1 MWHLVCG
8 DNAVAGV
15 TRVIGQQAAE
25 AGLRVLRDDLAV
37 GPLGDVDNPPCNARA
52 VFWGGVWPAAMTPRP
67 DFSTGLAEDARWLA
81 SLASQDRPVTV
92 WHGDSSSEQLL
103 LARVASALQGSSVE
117 LWEVACGNGDSRV
130 QTRKA
135 VAMQSP
141 EALAQIAKP
150 RLVQAERRAE
160 LAAQWQ
166 QVLADDAL
174 IRRWQAGVF
183 SCESYQAIDAAL
195 VNGASAQAQPLARI
209 MAEVMARNDG
219 FFATDFF
226 LFWRARELAAAGQ
239 LALSGEPGEYG
250 YQGLQV
256 RRA

>member
-15 TRVIGQQAAE
+15 SRVIGQPAAE
-25 AGLRVLRDDLAV
+25 SGLRVLRDDLAV
-37 GPLGDVDNPPCNARA
+37 GPLGDVDNPPCSARA
-52 VFWGGVWPAAMTPRP
+52 IFWSEVWPAAVTPRP

-81 SLASQDRPVTV
+81 DLAEQDRPVTV

-103 LARVASALQGSSVE
+103 LARVVSALQGSSVE
-117 LWEVACGNGDSRV
+117 LWEVPCGSGDSRV

-135 VAMQSP
+135 VAMHSP

-150 RLVQAERRAE
+150 RLVDAKRRAA

-166 QVLADDAL
+166 EVLADEAP

-183 SCESYQAIDAAL
+183 TRESYQTIDAAL
-195 VNGASAQAQPLARI
+195 LDSASAQAQPLARL
-209 MAEVMARNDG
+209 MAEVMARSDG

-226 LFWRARELAAAGQ
+226 LFWRVRELAAAGL

>member
-1 MWHLVCG
+1 RL
-8 DNAVAGV
+8 
-15 TRVIGQQAAE
+15 
-25 AGLRVLRDDLAV
+25 
-37 GPLGDVDNPPCNARA
+37 
-52 VFWGGVWPAAMTPRP
+52 
-67 DFSTGLAEDARWLA
+67 
-81 SLASQDRPVTV
+81 VTV
-92 WHGDSSSEQLL
+92 CQGDSRSEQLL
-103 LARVASALQGSSVE
+103 LAGVASALQGSSVE
-117 LWEVACGNGDSRV
+117 LWKAPCGSGDSRV

-135 VAMQSP
+135 VAMHSP
-141 EALAQIAKP
+141 EALAQIAEP

-183 SCESYQAIDAAL
+183 SGECYQAIDAAL
-195 VNGASAQAQPLARI
+195 VTGASAQAQPLARL
-209 MAEVMARNDG
+209 MAEVMARSDG

-226 LFWRARELAAAGQ
+226 LFWRVRELAAAGL

>member
-15 TRVIGQQAAE
+15 TRVIGQKTAE

-37 GPLGDVDNPPCNARA
+37 GPLGDVDNPPCTARA
-52 VFWGGVWPAAMTPRP
+52 VFWGEVWPAAVTPRP

-81 SLASQDRPVTV
+81 SLASQDRPVSV

-135 VAMQSP
+135 VAMHNP
-141 EALAQIAKP
+141 ETLAQIAKP
-150 RLVQAERRAE
+150 RLVDVNRRAA
-160 LAAQWQ
+160 LAAQWREA
-166 QVLADDAL
+166 VTEDAPV
-174 IRRWQAGVF
+174 RRWQAGTF
-183 SCESYQAIDAAL
+183 SGENYQIIDAAL
-195 VNGASAQAQPLARI
+195 IDSASAQAQPLARI

-239 LALSGEPGEYG
+239 LALTGEPGEYG